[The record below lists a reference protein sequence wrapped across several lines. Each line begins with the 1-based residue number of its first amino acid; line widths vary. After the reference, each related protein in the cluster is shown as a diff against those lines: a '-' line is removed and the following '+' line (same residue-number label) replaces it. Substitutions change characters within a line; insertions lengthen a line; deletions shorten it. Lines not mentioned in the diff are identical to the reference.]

1 MEKIDLRHN
10 SENLYN
16 TSTEQSTFVKVPSMN
31 FLMID
36 GEGNPH
42 SSNGN
47 PNSIDALIEVSYI
60 LNLICRKDLQI
71 DYAPMPV
78 EILWWNETKS
88 SVDFLSDND
97 QVKWTGMIRQP
108 ECISRDLFNQAVR
121 QVENKGYIGISDKI
135 EYESF
140 YEGPAVQIMDTG
152 SYDTIYNSK
161 SKIKDF
167 INNNGLIENGD
178 YHEIFISGLRKFK
191 LEKIKSILRQPVKRQ
206 INN

>member
-1 MEKIDLRHN
+1 MEKIDLKLD
-10 SENLYN
+10 SEQLYN
-16 TSTEQSTFVKVPSMN
+16 TSTEESTFVEVPSMN

-36 GEGNPH
+36 GEGNPY
-42 SSNGN
+42 SSNGYK
-47 PNSIDALIEVSYI
+47 NSIDALIEVSYI
-60 LNLICRKDLQI
+60 LNLKSRKNLQV
-71 DYAPMPV
+71 DCAPMPV

-108 ECISRDLFNQAVR
+108 ECITRDLFNQAVR
-121 QVENKGYIGISDKI
+121 QVENKGYNGISDKM

-140 YEGPAVQIMDTG
+140 YEGLAVQIMDTG

-167 INNNGLIENGD
+167 INNNNLIEMV
-178 YHEIFISGLRKFK
+178 IIMRFLFR
-191 LEKIKSILRQPVKRQ
+191 V
-206 INN
+206 